1 MVGARSSGD
10 MLVLPALTTRCWVSL
25 QVHLHP
31 GGGHVAA
38 PQQELRDPTSRT
50 GHQPVSEV

>member
-1 MVGARSSGD
+1 MAGARSSGD
-10 MLVLPALTTRCWVSL
+10 MLVPPALTTRCWVSL